1 MVAVFHDAS
10 SVHDDDRVGVSDRG
24 QPVGDDEAGGADDR
38 DALAGGH
45 VEGEV
50 LNEGLIRRVV
60 GSPRGISPR
69 GSHGTER
76 DSLPSLRSSHP
87 LHWYA
92 RIQAQWAKSSGSLS
106 VTPRH
111 HALNR
116 FQVRSRT
123 YFFRAH
129 RIT

>member
-1 MVAVFHDAS
+1 MTFRQEQREPHHRVVADLVE
-10 SVHDDDRVGVSDRG
+10 RLGGV
-24 QPVGDDEAGGADDR
+24 PVS
-38 DALAGGH
+38 
-45 VEGEV
+45 EV
-50 LNEGLIRRVV
+50 PRPTV

-69 GSHGTER
+69 GSHRTER
-76 DSLPSLRSSHP
+76 DCLPSLRSSHP
-87 LHWYA
+87 LRRYA

-116 FQVRSRT
+116 FQLRSRT